1 MTDTATPTQEK
12 PVVVEIDR
20 LMQILPTSLIGE
32 YLKFDD
38 VCDML
43 LDLRQLADREEC
55 Q

>member
-1 MTDTATPTQEK
+1 MTDIDTATPVEEK

-20 LMQILPTSLIGE
+20 LMQILPDSLIGE

-43 LDLRQLADREEC
+43 LDLRQVADRD
-55 Q
+55 

>member
-1 MTDTATPTQEK
+1 MTETATPVEVEK

-20 LMQILPTSLIGE
+20 LMQILPDSLIGE

-43 LDLRQLADREEC
+43 LDLRQVADRG
-55 Q
+55 